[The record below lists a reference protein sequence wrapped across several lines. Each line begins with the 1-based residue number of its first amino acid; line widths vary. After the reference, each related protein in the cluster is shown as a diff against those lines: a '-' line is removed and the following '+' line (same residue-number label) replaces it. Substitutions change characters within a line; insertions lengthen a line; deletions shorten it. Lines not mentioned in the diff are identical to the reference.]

1 MYLKK
6 FESYFVSGEDL
17 NVILDKIYNKEE
29 LTDVD
34 KKRLEQ
40 NSNDDKDIIEII
52 NKIADITIEFKTLNS
67 RINSLQKKDS
77 VQSYELFKSEW
88 APLNAKISKLE
99 RELEKSYGIILGSE
113 ELRVFM
119 KKQRP
124 DAFGEDSIY

>member
-1 MYLKK
+1 M
-6 FESYFVSGEDL
+6 
-17 NVILDKIYNKEE
+17 
-29 LTDVD
+29 TDVD

-67 RINSLQKKDS
+67 RINSLKKKDS

-113 ELRVFM
+113 DFL
-119 KKQRP
+119 
-124 DAFGEDSIY
+124 